1 MERFNRTLQEEFLS
15 VGKLIRED
23 ILSLNKH
30 LQKWLD
36 WYNNLRP
43 HYALKYQTPNRFY
56 SQVLFSKVVNLCR
69 Q

>member
-23 ILSLNKH
+23 ILSLDDN

-36 WYNNLRP
+36 WDNNLRP
-43 HYALKYQTPNRFY
+43 HYPRKYQTPIDFIKKFY
-56 SQVLFSKVVNLCR
+56 FQK
-69 Q
+69 